1 MNFARAL
8 SDFLICV
15 NENDLP
21 FNILGKRINLGVEGI
36 FGMCSALIYLYGLA
50 TMRRH

>member
-8 SDFLICV
+8 SDFLICL

-21 FNILGKRINLGVEGI
+21 YKILGKRINLGVEGI
-36 FGMCSALIYLYGLA
+36 FGMISSLIYLYGLYSIK
-50 TMRRH
+50 RS